1 MFARSFRIPLLILL
15 TCLTFYSTYAGTIK
29 MANSVVVNR
38 AETPADITITG
49 VVNDVK
55 GNIPLPGVNVTIK
68 GTTRGATTDAQGRYR
83 INVAGAAD
91 VLVFSF
97 IGYVNKEEIVGNRT
111 EINVTMAD
119 DQKQLDEVVVTA
131 LGVKREERS
140 LGYAVQKVSGATLQ
154 TVKGVNAATSLTGK
168 VAGLWIKNSTEFNEA
183 PSLLLRGETPL
194 LVIDGVP
201 YGNMT
206 IGNIPQDDIE
216 SIDVL
221 KGPTA
226 AALYGSRGGSGAV
239 IVTTKR
245 GAGSKGLTVTVNS
258 NNMVNA
264 GFLML
269 PEVQHSYS
277 AGLGGVYDPTD
288 YVWGAKLDIGKRAMQ
303 WNPISK
309 QMEDMELA
317 SRGKNN
323 FQDFLVPGG
332 ITNNTV
338 SISQSG
344 ENGSFR
350 VSLNHIYNKGQFP
363 NLKSN
368 AMNFSVSGEMK
379 VGNKFTL
386 SSQMGYNRK
395 TAPQI
400 SGSGYSAQGYIYNI
414 LIWMGPEYDLSL
426 YKDNYWLTPNVQ
438 QNWHYKAWYDNPYLM
453 AYEKLNGIEQN
464 KVNTN
469 LTATYEV
476 FPGAKIIVRPGF
488 DMFFN
493 NETRRNPPNILSTR
507 GWTANGMYSIDQ
519 RNGYSFNG
527 DALLTYNK
535 SVGKLDIDALA
546 GGTIYTYGNKE
557 LYSSTRGGIVVPGYY
572 SLNNSIERPD
582 VVVNPNPST
591 QASLFTI
598 TDGTPYGRKQVN
610 SVYGKLT
617 LGYMNALFLDVTAR
631 NDWSSTMPQS
641 SRSYF
646 YPSAGGSIVMSEFL
660 KMPTGIDFWKIR
672 GSWTLSKTD
681 LGVFANNQTYSTTTA
696 DWDNFNSAT
705 YPTTIRNSAVNPETN
720 RTWEIGTS
728 AYFLGKRFKLDVAYF
743 NKYNYN
749 IQTSATVSSASGFTS
764 TLINTGQSYI
774 RKGVEVSL
782 DAMLVKTGSF
792 QWNAVAN
799 YSFNHRYFKD
809 LDPVYSAVNLWTI
822 PGGRTDTYTGRTWVT
837 DRSGN
842 LVHQASGLPL
852 ASNYNYLYGYTDPKF
867 IWGLANNFKWNNFT
881 LGLSFD
887 GRVGGLLN
895 NYSSYKMWD
904 TGSHPDSDN
913 QWRYDEVV
921 NGNKSYVGQ
930 GVKVTGGTITYDN
943 LGQVTS
949 DTREFAPNDI
959 KVSYQSYAR
968 TYGDGTRGVTNATF
982 LKLREV
988 SIGYTLPSAFASRIG
1003 ARTASISLTG
1013 QNVLMW
1019 AKAFRFADPDK
1030 ADDTQ
1035 LTSPSVRYVGANIQL
1050 TF

>member
-1 MFARSFRIPLLILL
+1 MLLIILCLPALSVQARSRPDKITHPIVLL
-15 TCLTFYSTYAGTIK
+15 TDDGPS
-29 MANSVVVNR
+29 
-38 AETPADITITG
+38 ADITVTG
-49 VVNDVK
+49 TVNDVK
-55 GNIPLPGVNVTIK
+55 TNTPIPGVNVTIK
-68 GTTRGATTDAQGRYR
+68 GTTRGATTDALGKYR
-83 INVAGAAD
+83 IVVANSTD

-97 IGYVNKEEIVGNRT
+97 IGYVTKEEPVGNRT
-111 EINVTMAD
+111 EINVVIAD

-140 LGYAVQKVSGATLQ
+140 LGYAVQKVSGNTLQ
-154 TVKGVNAATSLTGK
+154 TVKGLNAATSLTGR

-183 PSLLLRGETPL
+183 PILSLRGETPL

-201 YGNMT
+201 YGNMN

-269 PEVQHSYS
+269 PEAQHSYS

-288 YVWGAKLDIGKRAMQ
+288 YVWGQKLDIGKRAMQ

-309 QMEDMELA
+309 QMEDQELT
-317 SRGKNN
+317 SRGRNN
-323 FQDFLVPGG
+323 FNDFLVPGVVS
-332 ITNNTV
+332 NNNV

-350 VSLNHIYNKGQFP
+350 VSLTHIYNKGQFP

-379 VGNKFTL
+379 IGNKFTL
-386 SSQMGYNRK
+386 QSQAGYNRK

-400 SGSGYSAQGYIYNI
+400 SGAGYSAQGYIYNI
-414 LIWMGPEYDLSL
+414 LVWMGSEYDLSQ
-426 YKDNYWLTPNVQ
+426 YKDNYWLVPNEQ

-488 DMFFN
+488 DAFFN

-507 GWTANGMYSIDQ
+507 GWTANGLYSINQ

-535 SVGKLDIDALA
+535 AIGKLDIDALA

-582 VVVNPNPST
+582 VIVNPVYNDDP
-591 QASLFTI
+591 L
-598 TDGTPYGRKQVN
+598 TPYGKKQVN
-610 SVYGKLT
+610 SLYGKVT
-617 LGYMNALFLDVTAR
+617 LSYMNSLFLDVTGR
-631 NDWSSTMPQS
+631 NDWSSTMPQN

-646 YPSAGGSIVMSEFL
+646 YPSVAGSVVLSEL
-660 KMPTGIDFWKIR
+660 VKMPTGLDFLKLR

-681 LGVFANNQTYSTTTA
+681 LRVFANNQTYSTTTA
-696 DWDNFNSAT
+696 DWDNLNSAA
-705 YPTTIRNSAVNPETN
+705 YPLAIRNSVVNPETN

-749 IQTSATVSSASGFTS
+749 IQRFASISPGSGFTS
-764 TLINTGQSYI
+764 TLINTGETYV
-774 RKGVEVSL
+774 RRGVEVTV
-782 DAMLVKTGSF
+782 DATLIKKSRF
-792 QWNAVAN
+792 QWDATAN
-799 YSFNHRYFKD
+799 YSYNHRYFKN
-809 LDPVYSAVNLWTI
+809 LDPVYSANNLWTKV
-822 PGGRTDTYTGRTWVT
+822 GGRTDTYTGRTWIT
-837 DRSGN
+837 DPAGN
-842 LVHQASGLPL
+842 VVHQASGLPL
-852 ASNYNYLYGYTDPKF
+852 ASNYNYLYGYTDPVALVGFANSIRWKNVQ
-867 IWGLANNFKWNNFT
+867 IGLR
-881 LGLSFD
+881 FD
-887 GRVGGLLN
+887 GRIGGFLN

-913 QWRYDEVV
+913 QYRYDEVV

-930 GVKVTGGTITYDN
+930 GVKVIGGTITYDN
-943 LGQVTS
+943 MGQITS
-949 DTREFAPNDI
+949 DTREFAPNDT

-968 TYGDGTRGVTNATF
+968 SYGDGTRGVTNATF
-982 LKLREV
+982 IKLREV

-1003 ARTASISLTG
+1003 ARSASISLTG
-1013 QNVLMW
+1013 QNVWMW
-1019 AKAFRFADPDK
+1019 TKAFRFADPDK
-1030 ADDTQ
+1030 ASDTE